1 MPPPDPLNKGPA
13 LHSRYN
19 PRGEAERYIEALK
32 PGPEV
37 QYFILIEPGLGY
49 LVPVLRERRP
59 GAKIIALHLDHAFRA
74 AAGESGVPAWFPGE
88 GTELRQF
95 LEDQIPDTEARFVR
109 LVEWRP
115 SLRVYG
121 EKYLGLLSEAAEFIR
136 RIDANSRTA
145 RNFGR
150 RWLKNFFKNLG
161 LLRTLLRPRPFGG
174 SLVITGAGPS
184 LEETIPLRRDM
195 KKTAPLFV
203 LAASSSAGALIRG
216 GISPDLLISTDSGPW
231 ALVHLR
237 ELRRGEAPPPPL
249 AANLCAALPSQCAGQ
264 PVMAL
269 NDGSVWQ
276 SLVLRGLGIPFAL
289 VPQRGTVSASA
300 LDLALLLCPGN
311 IFITGMDLAVRD
323 IKTHARPYG
332 FDPLFWGRA
341 SRFEP
346 FYSQTF
352 CRAGEISRGGSHDI
366 YAAWF
371 QRQIAAWPERIYS
384 LGRNSPVFQGLK
396 GGNGDGGRAAEKTGG
411 PGVLGDSVPVPPGTG
426 PREAA
431 EILAR
436 ALEAPALAP
445 ALTGELAPLLFP
457 RGPRRAGAS
466 PGELAE
472 ELRALAR
479 PYAEAGGG

>member
-1 MPPPDPLNKGPA
+1 MPPDPAHKGPA
-13 LHSRYN
+13 LHSRYD
-19 PRGEAERYIEALK
+19 PRGEAARYVEALK
-32 PGPEV
+32 PGPDV

-49 LVPVLRERRP
+49 LIPALQERRP
-59 GAKIIALHLDHAFRA
+59 GAKILALHLDPAFRA
-74 AAGESGVPAWFPGE
+74 AAQASGVPAWFPG
-88 GTELRQF
+88 GGGLRRF

-136 RIDANSRTA
+136 RIDANARTA

-161 LLRTLLRPRPFGG
+161 TIRTLVRPRPFGG
-174 SLVITGAGPS
+174 SLVITGSGPS
-184 LEETIPLRRDM
+184 LEAAVPLIRDM
-195 KKTAPLFV
+195 KKAGPLFV
-203 LAASSSAGALIRG
+203 LAASSSAAALIRG
-216 GISPDLLISTDSGPW
+216 GVDPDLLISTDGGSW

-237 ELRRGEAPPPPL
+237 ETRRGAPPPL
-249 AANLCAALPSQCAGQ
+249 AAGLCAALPSQCAAR

-300 LDLALLLCPGN
+300 LDLALLLCSGN
-311 IFITGMDLAVRD
+311 IFIAGMDLSVRD

-341 SRFEP
+341 SRFTP
-346 FYSQTF
+346 FYSQSF
-352 CRAGEISRGGSHDI
+352 CRAGELRRGGSYDI

-371 QRQIAAWPERIYS
+371 QQQIAAWPERIYA
-384 LGRNSPVFQGLK
+384 LDGNNPVFQGLK
-396 GGNGDGGRAAEKTGG
+396 PRNRG
-411 PGVLGDSVPVPPGTG
+411 PGATENPEPAVFDLAPAPPGAG

-431 EILAR
+431 DILAG
-436 ALEAPALAP
+436 ALAAPALAG
-445 ALTGELAPLLFP
+445 ALTAELAPLLFP
-457 RGPRRAGAS
+457 HDPGQTEAA

-479 PYAEAGGG
+479 PYAEGRRG